1 MKKRG
6 LIFIMIFIFC
16 IVSMIIIIS
25 FKLNNA
31 NFTYNDFEKTTL
43 KEAFNKNDEYF
54 IYLYK
59 EECPFCEKLQETISK
74 LNKSNKIY
82 IINTAEETDNYK
94 KFDWSSYLTENDKEI
109 GTIDNEGNIKY
120 YNNESESKYIN
131 INQKNKYG
139 NRMRYDILI
148 ADSDYLKVN
157 KKAKI
162 DKIYATRLDPEIDYS
177 KYKSDELLT
186 IAGVPTLFHIKD
198 RKIIGFYFDV
208 EDIKNYVETKSN

>member
-120 YNNESESKYIN
+120 YDNESESKYIN